1 MWVVHRTS
9 TAAVPSNA
17 TVCTSLATFAS
28 ATACAS
34 AIVTTSSFAA
44 PVPSESGSGASTSA
58 AARLGHSYRRVLLT
72 DERPLR
78 RRHHHGR
85 AVRAGGEGPR
95 QSGHGGGIHRLPP
108 LHAAGLLLPGGRRP
122 CSRLWLGCQ
131 RGGRTSPIGQCRQ
144 PRRVLSY
151 SFSLDPPL
159 LTPPHPSA
167 HLSLAFLSS
176 FLPSTY
182 PSANPGLCSPM
193 SQCICTR
200 APPPRPSSPPPPPL
214 PPSPPPAPPS
224 PPLPPLNPGEHSPA
238 RRLPGTRLVTTVEG
252 LRWQLASVASGAVA
266 RLQLIEGRTY
276 RLNGTQ
282 LQVPAGA
289 SVLLSSA
296 GGGATI
302 DGEGLTRFFQVL
314 GSLNVSNVRLVNGAS
329 NLPQPSTNLPCLPPT
344 FHRLPSG
351 AAHQRCCPPRRRH
364 GHLPIGPRTFHC
376 LPPTFNDVPLTF
388 HGLPSGHLPFRPLMT
403 TDDH

>member
-144 PRRVLSY
+144 PRLMLAHEPMHLY
-151 SFSLDPPL
+151 E
-159 LTPPHPSA
+159 SA
-167 HLSLAFLSS
+167 AAAALVAATAAIAALAS
-176 FLPSTY
+176 
-182 PSANPGLCSPM
+182 
-193 SQCICTR
+193 TR
-200 APPPRPSSPPPPPL
+200 AALAAPAASEPGRALTSPKT
-214 PPSPPPAPPS
+214 SR
-224 PPLPPLNPGEHSPA
+224 HSP
-238 RRLPGTRLVTTVEG
+238 RH
-252 LRWQLASVASGAVA
+252 
-266 RLQLIEGRTY
+266 
-276 RLNGTQ
+276 
-282 LQVPAGA
+282 
-289 SVLLSSA
+289 
-296 GGGATI
+296 
-302 DGEGLTRFFQVL
+302 
-314 GSLNVSNVRLVNGAS
+314 
-329 NLPQPSTNLPCLPPT
+329 
-344 FHRLPSG
+344 HR
-351 AAHQRCCPPRRRH
+351 
-364 GHLPIGPRTFHC
+364 
-376 LPPTFNDVPLTF
+376 
-388 HGLPSGHLPFRPLMT
+388 
-403 TDDH
+403 